1 MISQNSEIHRI
12 QHAFRTTMDAL
23 AHPGRVNVL
32 PLAGGDSTPTGLD
45 GALDTLV
52 RMFVDQAVTFAY
64 LGDAVRERAIASET
78 RSRAA
83 GAAQAAFVVV
93 PCGSTDPTV
102 AYAVEKATPGTLI
115 SPDKGATVLIGCD
128 GLSSDPCDGMFG
140 FAVSGPGVAGEA
152 CFYAS
157 TDVWQRVRETRGDE
171 YPCGIEIMLVDGAG
185 RIVAI
190 PRSSQ
195 VIALGACANDEEVR

>member
-1 MISQNSEIHRI
+1 VISQNSEIHRI
-12 QHAFRTTMDAL
+12 QHAFRAAMGAL
-23 AHPGRVNVL
+23 ARPGTVGVL
-32 PLAGGDSTPTGLD
+32 PLRGDATPTGLD
-45 GALDTLV
+45 ASLDTLV

-93 PCGSTDPTV
+93 PHEATDPTV

-115 SPDKGATVLIGCD
+115 LPDKGATVLIGCD
-128 GLSSDPCDGMFG
+128 GLSQEPQEGMFG

-152 CFYAS
+152 RFYAAS
-157 TDVWQRVRETRGDE
+157 DVWQRARETRGDE
-171 YPCGIEIMLVDGAG
+171 YPCGIEIVLADKAG

-190 PRSSQ
+190 PRSSE
-195 VIALGACANDEEVR
+195 VVALGACASRGEVR